1 MGVKSVENIDR
12 LYWLG
17 RYSERVYTTLKLY
30 GVRFDSMLEEGSGG
44 YDEFCRSLEIPNI
57 YASAEDFRQK
67 YPFGHEDPNSI
78 YSNLRRAYDNAIEL
92 REEIGSETLAYIQL
106 AVYGLNR
113 AAVSEAPMIEFQNIL
128 DDILAFWGIVDD
140 QIEDE
145 DTRNIIKVG
154 KRVERIDLYARA
166 KLDRELMI
174 REVTRLSGRI
184 DRCSLRYDKT
194 VPERLRALVME
205 EQLDYSEILKTI
217 ERILETEA
225 LDENAE
231 VPLLSENRV

>member
-1 MGVKSVENIDR
+1 MGVKSVENMDR

-30 GVRFDSMLEEGSGG
+30 GQRFDSMLEEGTEG

-57 YASAEDFRQK
+57 YTSAEDFRRQ
-67 YPFGHEDPNSI
+67 YPFGQDDPNSI

-106 AVYGLNR
+106 AVYELNK
-113 AAVSEAPMIEFQNIL
+113 AALSESPMIEFQNIL

-154 KRVERIDLYARA
+154 KRVERIDLYGRS
-166 KLDRELMI
+166 KIDRKSMI
-174 REVTRLSGRI
+174 REVNRLSGRI
-184 DRCSLRYDKT
+184 DRCSLRYNKA
-194 VPERLRALVME
+194 VLERLNSLITQDE
-205 EQLDYSEILKTI
+205 LDYPEIVREI
-217 ERILETEA
+217 EKILE
-225 LDENAE
+225 
-231 VPLLSENRV
+231 V